1 MSKDIDNPSFVSS
14 LLLKIETHERN
25 VTIGRPH
32 YSSCRCCQA
41 DPTAFK
47 RLRIRQRKLR
57 YIDFNHAS
65 QSHVVKSIKLN
76 LARYLCTR
84 CRYRWVD
91 YPDFRTP
98 V

>member
-1 MSKDIDNPSFVSS
+1 MSKNIGNPSTVNL

-25 VTIGRPH
+25 VTIGRSH
-32 YSSCRCCQA
+32 CSSCRCCQA
-41 DPTAFK
+41 PPTAFK
-47 RLRIRQRKLR
+47 RLRIRQRQLR

-65 QSHVVKSIKLN
+65 QSYIVKSIKLN

-84 CRYRWVD
+84 CGYRWVD

-98 V
+98 

>member
-1 MSKDIDNPSFVSS
+1 MSKHIGNHSTVSS
-14 LLLKIETHERN
+14 LLLKIEAHERN
-25 VTIGRPH
+25 VTIGRSH
-32 YSSCRCCQA
+32 CSSCRSCQA
-41 DPTAFK
+41 DSTAFK

-57 YIDFNHAS
+57 YIDFNYAS

-84 CRYRWVD
+84 CGYRWVD

>member
-1 MSKDIDNPSFVSS
+1 MSNHIGNPSTVSL
-14 LLLKIETHERN
+14 LLLKIEAHERN
-25 VTIGRPH
+25 VTIGRSH

-41 DPTAFK
+41 DSTAFK

-65 QSHVVKSIKLN
+65 QSHVVKSIQLN

-84 CRYRWVD
+84 CGYRWVD

>member
-1 MSKDIDNPSFVSS
+1 MPKAIGNPSTIAS
-14 LLLKIETHERN
+14 LLLKIDAHERN
-25 VTIGRPH
+25 ITNGRPH
-32 YSSCRCCQA
+32 YSACRCCQA
-41 DPTAFK
+41 DSTGFK

-57 YIDFNHAS
+57 FIDFNPAS

-76 LARYLCTR
+76 IARYLCTR
-84 CRYRWVD
+84 CGYRWVD